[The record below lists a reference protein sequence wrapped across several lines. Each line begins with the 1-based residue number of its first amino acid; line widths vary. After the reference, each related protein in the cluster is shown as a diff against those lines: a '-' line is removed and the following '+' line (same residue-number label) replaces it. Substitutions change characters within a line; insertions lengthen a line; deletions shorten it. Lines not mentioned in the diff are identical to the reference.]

1 MTGVCGGT
9 APHPDRRSNATTPR
23 GDRGRW
29 RGVIAGVL
37 FLGSAGPAW
46 AEVCDKVTEGWDS
59 ADGPVGFWGEALSWL
74 LSIPGIFLLCLTL
87 AVMLVGWRWLL
98 LGAAILPLG
107 FAILLVIGS
116 DNEVMRF
123 EMDEG
128 CVGPVAGAIAPF
140 ALMCSALFAMG
151 LKPNLLSRQRP

>member
-1 MTGVCGGT
+1 MKTGIGGN
-9 APHPDRRSNATTPR
+9 APHPDPLPR
-23 GDRGRW
+23 GERGKW
-29 RGVIAGVL
+29 CGMIAGVL
-37 FLGSAGPAW
+37 FLESAGPAL
-46 AEVCDKVTEGWDS
+46 AEVCDKVREGWDP

-74 LSIPGIFLLCLTL
+74 LSIPGVFLLCLTL
-87 AVMLVGWRWLL
+87 AVILVGWRWLS

-123 EMDEG
+123 AMDEG

-140 ALMCSALFAMG
+140 ALMCLVLFAQG
-151 LKPNLLSRQRP
+151 LKPNLFSRQIP